1 MAFLLLAVGSVYA
14 QNVRVSGQVLS
25 ADDDQP
31 LIGATV
37 RVLGTNIA
45 GATDIDGKF
54 TLTGVSPSDKQL
66 EVSYICLLYTSDAAD
81 D

>member
-1 MAFLLLAVGSVYA
+1 MLFMAFLLLAVGSVYA

-37 RVLGTNIA
+37 RVLGTVN
-45 GATDIDGKF
+45 
-54 TLTGVSPSDKQL
+54 S
-66 EVSYICLLYTSDAAD
+66 
-81 D
+81 